1 VADDVQRLL
10 APGAAAKGLQLS
22 FSLAPG
28 LAERPLLGD
37 PVRLGQV
44 LVNLVGNAI
53 KFSERGEVA
62 VRVAEIDDSPV
73 GLRLRFEVADTG
85 IGIAEAD
92 RQRLFSAFEQ
102 ADASMTRKYGGTG
115 LGLAISKRLVHLM
128 QGEIGVE
135 SRPGE
140 GSTFWFTAC
149 LKPVAT
155 AAASETESAVA
166 EELEQELHRA
176 FAGCRILLAEDEPVN
191 AEVICLQLEATGLLV
206 DIAEDGQKAVDLAGA
221 RDYALILMDVQ
232 MPRLN
237 GLEATRAIRAGQRN
251 QAVPIIA
258 ISANAFAQDRADCLA
273 AGMQEHIAK
282 PVQPVA
288 LYRTLLTWLRAAG

>member
-1 VADDVQRLL
+1 
-10 APGAAAKGLQLS
+10 
-22 FSLAPG
+22 
-28 LAERPLLGD
+28 
-37 PVRLGQV
+37 
-44 LVNLVGNAI
+44 
-53 KFSERGEVA
+53 
-62 VRVAEIDDSPV
+62 
-73 GLRLRFEVADTG
+73 
-85 IGIAEAD
+85 
-92 RQRLFSAFEQ
+92 
-102 ADASMTRKYGGTG
+102 M
-115 LGLAISKRLVHLM
+115 H
-128 QGEIGVE
+128 GEIGVD

-149 LKPVAT
+149 LAPVAS
-155 AAASETESAVA
+155 ASAQVADAGVA
-166 EELEQELHRA
+166 EALERELQQA

-206 DIAEDGQKAVDLAGA
+206 DVAEDGQKAVDLAGA

-237 GLEATRAIRAGQRN
+237 GIEATQAIRAGQRN
-251 QAVPIIA
+251 RDVPIIA

-282 PVQPVA
+282 PVQPLA